1 MYSEPAVGPKSI
13 TPDEIWAEFS
23 TLDDQSRARFELAG
37 DHVLRTGSRAWFK
50 RPTKLWSE
58 TYGALPLSYSATTL
72 GLRWWDSNPRPPAY
86 KACTPSRQSVL
97 FHWPGDE
104 GVVRRIALPL
114 SYTHHRINRV
124 GDRTRTD
131 NRCTPTGSRRDQS
144 RFSKETA
151 NEENGSDAT
160 LNRCSPNR
168 QLAVRDAGGNRT
180 HLKPG
185 CSRLPG
191 HLAPASSI
199 LVRSR
204 T

>member
-1 MYSEPAVGPKSI
+1 MYSEPAVGL
-13 TPDEIWAEFS
+13 FS
-23 TLDDQSRARFELAG
+23 LAG
-37 DHVLRTGSRAWFK
+37 RRGCGQTHCSTVELH
-50 RPTKLWSE
+50 
-58 TYGALPLSYSATTL
+58 
-72 GLRWWDSNPRPPAY
+72 PP
-86 KACTPSRQSVL
+86 SV
-97 FHWPGDE
+97 
-104 GVVRRIALPL
+104 
-114 SYTHHRINRV
+114 NRV
-124 GDRTRTD
+124 GDRNRTD
-131 NRCTPTGSRRDQS
+131 NRCTPTGSRRGQS
-144 RFSKETA
+144 HFSKETA

-160 LNRCSPNR
+160 FNRCSPNR

>member
-1 MYSEPAVGPKSI
+1 MKPEPGEIRTRWLPMYSAPAVGRDFKK
-13 TPDEIWAEFS
+13 TDEVVVRDLRRS
-23 TLDDQSRARFELAG
+23 TTELQR
-37 DHVLRTGSRAWFK
+37 D
-50 RPTKLWSE
+50 
-58 TYGALPLSYSATTL
+58 TL
-72 GLRWWDSNPRPPAY
+72 GLRWRESNPRPPAY

-97 FHWPGDE
+97 YHWPGDE
-104 GVVRRIALPL
+104 GVVRLIALPL
-114 SYTHHRINRV
+114 SYTRQEAKASDRI
-124 GDRTRTD
+124 RTD
-131 NRCTPTGSRRDQS
+131 NRCTRTGSRRGQS
-144 RFSKETA
+144 HFSKETA

-185 CSRLPG
+185 CSRSPG
-191 HLAPASSI
+191 RLAPASSI